1 MNMSNSCVAI
11 LLATYNGQKFLIEQL
26 ESIALQTHNNW
37 YLIVSDDGSVDG
49 TLDILYKYQK
59 KWSPGK
65 LLIRKG
71 PSRGFCSN
79 FLSMAVDCS
88 IVSDFYA
95 FCDQDD
101 VWLPEKLAIALSNI
115 KRRQRDGIPYLYCG
129 RTTYVDEGLKKI
141 GISPLFVFPRTFRN
155 ALVQSIA
162 GGNTMVFN
170 RDAKS
175 ILERVGMVE
184 HSSHDWWI
192 YQLVTGCGG
201 EVFYDQDPQV
211 LYRQHAHSLVGANV
225 SIFSK
230 FKRMKFILNGR
241 FKGWSDLSINALDKA
256 TPLLTS
262 ANVEILNILKK
273 MRAGSLKDRMRLM
286 EVAGLY
292 RQTWKGTISLII
304 AAIINRI

>member
-1 MNMSNSCVAI
+1 MSNSCVAI